1 MIANDLKEKHT
12 DTLLGTAR
20 SGNRLVVSPG
30 LINCGSRLD
39 PYHSLSARLR
49 AEIDGRIS
57 AVRNEIYSK

>member
-1 MIANDLKEKHT
+1 MIANDLKEKPT

-20 SGNRLVVSPG
+20 CGNRLVVSPG

>member
-1 MIANDLKEKHT
+1 MIASNPRQNHT

-20 SGNRLVVSPG
+20 SGNPFPVSPG

-49 AEIDGRIS
+49 AEIDRRVF
-57 AVRNEIYSK
+57 AVRNEIHSK